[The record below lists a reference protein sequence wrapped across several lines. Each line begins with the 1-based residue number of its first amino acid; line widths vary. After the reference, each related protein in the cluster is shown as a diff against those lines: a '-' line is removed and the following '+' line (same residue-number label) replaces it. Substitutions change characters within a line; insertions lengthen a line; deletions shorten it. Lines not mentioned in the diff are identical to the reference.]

1 MDEFS
6 RGGLHEKIIFEG
18 LMPLILACIDGRCDQ
33 PAAPCINAMDE
44 FSIDGLNLEK
54 TGL

>member
-6 RGGLHEKIIFEG
+6 RGGLQEMIIFEG

-33 PAAPCINAMDE
+33 PAALFMNAMDE
-44 FSIDGLNLEK
+44 FSRDGLHL
-54 TGL
+54 